1 MVDGP
6 ALGAAGYRV
15 SHRDLNDGTVEGLVH
30 ASGRIASVQ
39 FHPEGAPGPIDATRI
54 FDLALEARAGVSMPR
69 KVLVIGSGPILIGQA
84 AEFDYAGVQACLAL
98 REAGVETVLVNSNP
112 ATVMTDPDVGGTVIL
127 APLTLERVTRVIEEH
142 RPDALLPT
150 LGGQTGLN
158 LAVALDDAGVLDR
171 CEVRVLGT
179 PLDAVRAAEDRG
191 GFRTL
196 VTGIGEPVPES
207 AVVESVDDGLRFV
220 EMLNAP
226 IVVRPAFTLGGGGGG
241 FATTLEE
248 ARTRIAAGL
257 AASPIGQVLV
267 ERSLLGWYEIEFEV
281 LRDASDTTIAI
292 CGMENLDPMGV
303 HTGDS
308 IVVAPIQTLPDPV
321 VQRLRRCALKIVRAL
336 KLEGGCNVQLAVAP
350 DGSDYR
356 VIEVNPRVS
365 RSSALASKAT
375 GYPIARIAAQIAL
388 GRRLHEL
395 PNPATGGNS
404 AAFEPAVDYVVVK
417 LPRWPFDKFPTADRS
432 LGVQM
437 KATGEAMAID
447 REFGPALLKAVR
459 SLEPRG
465 RGWLWEDPAWE
476 LADRPPADLPAFLA
490 PSDTRL
496 WRMVALLRHGW
507 TDAAAI
513 AAATG
518 IAPWFTDRLAE
529 VVAAERRI
537 VGAPLLEAKRAG
549 FGDAEIASI
558 SGVPAVAVRRAR
570 VRAGIGP
577 SYRRV
582 DTCAGEFPAET
593 PYFYSS
599 YADPEVRPPAERRSV
614 IVVGSGPIRI
624 GQGIEFDYCSVRAAW
639 AIREMGLDAVVIN
652 NNPETVSTDYDACTR
667 LYFEPLDTES
677 VLDVIDHERA
687 LTGTPPAVVLTF
699 GGQTA
704 IDLAKDLAYA
714 DVPIAGLTAEVIEI
728 TEDRERFAHLLTE
741 LDLDGPRGSL
751 AGVGI
756 RAAKRDRGARR
767 SARHRPSVVGD
778 RRTGDRGAPVRG
790 GRRRLPRDR
799 CRVAAARRRARGR
812 RRARRGRDQRRR
824 AVVRPGHPRAGGS
837 ARGPLGR
844 QRRGPPAAAALAR
857 GPGACRRGGRADR
870 ARARRARHPQRPDD
884 PGGGSGRRDRG
895 ESAGEPDG
903 PDRRQGH
910 RLRRRRRRRAMRARL
925 DAGRRRAQ
933 SRSRA
938 RRTARGGE
946 GAGRLALAPTGRQRG
961 AGARDALDG

>member
-1 MVDGP
+1 MSAP
-6 ALGAAGYRV
+6 
-15 SHRDLNDGTVEGLVH
+15 HR
-30 ASGRIASVQ
+30 
-39 FHPEGAPGPIDATRI
+39 
-54 FDLALEARAGVSMPR
+54 
-69 KVLVIGSGPILIGQA
+69 VLVIGSGPILIGQA

-98 REAGVETVLVNSNP
+98 RAAGVETVLVNSNP
-112 ATVMTDPDVGGTVIL
+112 ATVMTDPDVGGTVIIG
-127 APLTLERVTRVIEEH
+127 PLTVEHVRRVIEEH

-171 CEVRVLGT
+171 HGVRVLGT
-179 PLDAVRAAEDRG
+179 PLAAVRAAEDRG
-191 GFRTL
+191 GFRDL
-196 VTGIGEPVPES
+196 VTRIGEPVPES
-207 AVVESVDDGLRFV
+207 AVVESVEDGMRFF

-241 FATTLEE
+241 FAETASQ
-248 ARTRIAAGL
+248 ARERIAAGL

-281 LRDASDTTIAI
+281 LRDAADTTIAI

-336 KLEGGCNVQLAVAP
+336 ELEGGCNVQLAVAP

-375 GYPIARIAAQIAL
+375 GYPIARIAALIAL
-388 GRRLHEL
+388 GHRLHEM

-417 LPRWPFDKFPTADRS
+417 LPRWPFDKFPSADRS

-447 REFGPALLKAVR
+447 REFGSALLKAIR

-476 LADRPPADLPAFLA
+476 LADQPPSELARFLE

-496 WRMVALLRHGW
+496 WRMIGLLRHGW
-507 TDAAAI
+507 ADAPGI

-529 VVAAERRI
+529 LVAGEREV
-537 VGAPLLEAKRAG
+537 VGAPLIDAKRTG
-549 FGDAEIASI
+549 FGDADIAEL
-558 SGVPAVAVRRAR
+558 SGVPAVAIRRAR

-577 SYRRV
+577 AYRRV

-599 YADPEVRPPAERRSV
+599 YAEAEVAPPAERRSV

-677 VLDVIDHERA
+677 VLDVIDQERA

-714 DVPIAGLTAEVIEI
+714 DVPIAGLTAEAIEI
-728 TEDRERFAHLLTE
+728 TEDRERFAGLLDE
-741 LDLDGPRGSL
+741 LGVAGPRGSL
-751 AGVGI
+751 ATDADELGAAIAGLGGLPVIVRPSWVIGGRGIAVLRSEADVDAYLGTDVGWPLRVDELVEGIELDVDAISDGEAWCVPGILEQIDEPGVHSGDSVAVLPPQHVARRI
-756 RAAKRDRGARR
+756 QERAAEAAGHIAI
-767 SARHRPSVVGD
+767 ALG
-778 RRTGDRGAPVRG
+778 VRG
-790 GRRRLPRDR
+790 ILNVQMIAAGERIVVIEANPRASRTVPIVAKATGSDV
-799 CRVAAARRRARGR
+799 VAAA
-812 RRARRGRDQRRR
+812 
-824 AVVRPGHPRAGGS
+824 VRCALGASLAEVGLTPGLAPD
-837 ARGPLGR
+837 GPLVAVKAPVGSLWR
-844 QRRGPPAAAALAR
+844 LPGVSVDLGPEMRSTGEVLGLAADAATAHELASAAAAAH
-857 GPGACRRGGRADR
+857 GG
-870 ARARRARHPQRPDD
+870 
-884 PGGGSGRRDRG
+884 
-895 ESAGEPDG
+895 
-903 PDRRQGH
+903 
-910 RLRRRRRRRAMRARL
+910 
-925 DAGRRRAQ
+925 
-933 SRSRA
+933 
-938 RRTARGGE
+938 
-946 GAGRLALAPTGRQRG
+946 
-961 AGARDALDG
+961 

>member
-1 MVDGP
+1 MTD
-6 ALGAAGYRV
+6 
-15 SHRDLNDGTVEGLVH
+15 
-30 ASGRIASVQ
+30 Q
-39 FHPEGAPGPIDATRI
+39 
-54 FDLALEARAGVSMPR
+54 PR
-69 KVLVIGSGPILIGQA
+69 RVLVIGSGPILIGQA

-98 REAGVETVLVNSNP
+98 REAGVETILVNSNP
-112 ATVMTDPDVGGTVIL
+112 ATVMTDPDVGGTVIIG
-127 APLTLERVTRVIEEH
+127 PLTLEFVTRVIEEH

-158 LAVALDDAGVLDR
+158 LAVALDDAGVLAQFGL
-171 CEVRVLGT
+171 RVLGT
-179 PLDAVRAAEDRG
+179 PLAAVRAAEDRG
-191 GFRTL
+191 GFRSL

-207 AVVESVDDGLRFV
+207 AVVESVDDGMRFV

-226 IVVRPAFTLGGGGGG
+226 VVIRPAFTLGGGGGG
-241 FATTLEE
+241 FAHTPAE
-248 ARTRIAAGL
+248 ARERIAAGL

-292 CGMENLDPMGV
+292 CGMENMDPMGV

-321 VQRLRRCALKIVRAL
+321 IQRLRRCALKIVRAL
-336 KLEGGCNVQLAVAP
+336 KLEGGCNVQLAVSP

-375 GYPIARIAAQIAL
+375 GYPIARIAALIAL
-388 GRRLHEL
+388 GRRLHEM

-417 LPRWPFDKFPTADRS
+417 LPRWPFDKFPSADRS

-459 SLEPRG
+459 SLDPRA
-465 RGWLWEDPAWE
+465 RGWLWEDPAWG
-476 LADRPPADLPAFLA
+476 LADDAPDDLAAFLA

-513 AAATG
+513 AAVTG
-518 IAPWFTDRLAE
+518 IAPWFTERIAE
-529 VVAAERRI
+529 LVAAESSV
-537 VGAPLLEAKRAG
+537 VGAPLTDAKRAG
-549 FGDAEIASI
+549 FGDADIAAL
-558 SGVPAVAVRRAR
+558 SGVPAVAIRRAR
-570 VRAGIGP
+570 RRAGIGP
-577 SYRRV
+577 AYRRV
-582 DTCAGEFPAET
+582 DTCAGEFPATT

-599 YADPEVRPPAERRSV
+599 YAAPEVRPPAERQSV

-652 NNPETVSTDYDACTR
+652 SNPETVSTDYDACTR

-714 DVPIAGLTAEVIEI
+714 DVPIAGLTAEAIEI
-728 TEDRERFAHLLTE
+728 TEDRERFAGLLDE
-741 LDLDGPRGSL
+741 LDLAGPRGSL
-751 AGVGI
+751 AGDGDEL
-756 RAAKRDRGARR
+756 RAAINSLGGPPVIV
-767 SARHRPSVVGD
+767 RPSWVIGGRGIAVLRSEADVRAYLATEVGWPLRVDELVAGIELDVDAISDGTDWCVPGILEQIDAPGVHSGDSVAVLPPQSLSRAVQERAAEAAGRIVLALGVRGILNVQMIVAGD
-778 RRTGDRGAPVRG
+778 RVVVIEANPRASRTVPIVAKAT
-790 GRRRLPRDR
+790 GRDV
-799 CRVAAARRRARGR
+799 VAAAVRCALGSSL
-812 RRARRGRDQRRR
+812 ADVGLETGLAPDGELV
-824 AVVRPGHPRAGGS
+824 AVKAPVGSLWRLPGVTDEL
-837 ARGPLGR
+837 GPEMRSTGEVLGLAI
-844 QRRGPPAAAALAR
+844 GAEEAHALAAEAAAAHAPR
-857 GPGACRRGGRADR
+857 HSPVPEPVAVAVGSSGA
-870 ARARRARHPQRPDD
+870 
-884 PGGGSGRRDRG
+884 
-895 ESAGEPDG
+895 
-903 PDRRQGH
+903 
-910 RLRRRRRRRAMRARL
+910 
-925 DAGRRRAQ
+925 
-933 SRSRA
+933 
-938 RRTARGGE
+938 
-946 GAGRLALAPTGRQRG
+946 
-961 AGARDALDG
+961 

>member
-1 MVDGP
+1 VI
-6 ALGAAGYRV
+6 
-15 SHRDLNDGTVEGLVH
+15 T
-30 ASGRIASVQ
+30 
-39 FHPEGAPGPIDATRI
+39 
-54 FDLALEARAGVSMPR
+54 PR

-171 CEVRVLGT
+171 CDVRVLGT
-179 PLDAVRAAEDRG
+179 PLGAVRAAEDRG
-191 GFRTL
+191 GFRSL

-476 LADRPPADLPAFLA
+476 LADRPPADLRAFLA

-496 WRMVALLRHGW
+496 WRMVALLRHGFA
-507 TDAAAI
+507 DADAI

-529 VVAAERRI
+529 VVAAELRI

-639 AIREMGLDAVVIN
+639 AIREIGLDAVVIN

-728 TEDRERFAHLLTE
+728 TEDRERFAHLLEE
-741 LDLDGPRGSL
+741 LELDGPRGSL
-751 AGVGI
+751 AGSASELRSAIEALGGLPVIVRPSWVIGGRGIAVLRSEADVIDYLGTDVGWPLRVDELVAGI
-756 RAAKRDRGARR
+756 ELDVDVISDGERWCVPGILEQVDPPGVHSGDSVAVLPPQRLSREAQERAAEAAGRIALALD
-767 SARHRPSVVGD
+767 
-778 RRTGDRGAPVRG
+778 VRG
-790 GRRRLPRDR
+790 ILNVQMILAGN
-799 CRVAAARRRARGR
+799 
-812 RRARRGRDQRRR
+812 R
-824 AVVRPGHPRAGGS
+824 AVVIEANPRASRTVPIVAKATGFDIVASAVRCALGS
-837 ARGPLGR
+837 T
-844 QRRGPPAAAALAR
+844 LADV
-857 GPGACRRGGRADR
+857 GLSPGLA
-870 ARARRARHPQRPDD
+870 
-884 PGGGSGRRDRG
+884 
-895 ESAGEPDG
+895 PDG
-903 PDRRQGH
+903 LLVAVKAPVGSLW
-910 RLRRRRRRRAMRARL
+910 RLPGVSEALGPEMRSTGEVLGLAADAGDAMR
-925 DAGRRRAQ
+925 
-933 SRSRA
+933 
-938 RRTARGGE
+938 
-946 GAGRLALAPTGRQRG
+946 LAEEAV
-961 AGARDALDG
+961 AAHAI

>member
-1 MVDGP
+1 MTE
-6 ALGAAGYRV
+6 R
-15 SHRDLNDGTVEGLVH
+15 
-30 ASGRIASVQ
+30 
-39 FHPEGAPGPIDATRI
+39 
-54 FDLALEARAGVSMPR
+54 PR
-69 KVLVIGSGPILIGQA
+69 RVLVIGSGPILIGQA

-98 REAGVETVLVNSNP
+98 RHAGVETILVNSNP
-112 ATVMTDPDVGGTVIL
+112 ATVMTDPDVGGTVIIG
-127 APLTLERVTRVIEEH
+127 PLSLEFVTRVIEEH
-142 RPDALLPT
+142 QPDALLPT

-158 LAVALDDAGVLDR
+158 LAVALDDAGVLAR
-171 CEVRVLGT
+171 HGVRVLGT

-191 GFRTL
+191 GFRSL
-196 VTGIGEPVPES
+196 VTQIGEPVPES
-207 AVVESVDDGLRFV
+207 AVVESVEDGMRFV
-220 EMLNAP
+220 GTLNAP
-226 IVVRPAFTLGGGGGG
+226 VVIRPAFTLGGGGGG
-241 FATTLEE
+241 FAQTAEE
-248 ARTRIAAGL
+248 ARERIAAGL

-267 ERSLLGWYEIEFEV
+267 ERSLLGWYEIEWEV

-375 GYPIARIAAQIAL
+375 GYPIARIAALIAL
-388 GRRLHEL
+388 GHRLHEM

-447 REFGPALLKAVR
+447 REFGSALLKAIR

-465 RGWLWEDPAWE
+465 RGWLWEDPAWSLSHRGPE
-476 LADRPPADLPAFLA
+476 DLEAFLA

-496 WRMVALLRHGW
+496 WRMIGLMRHRW
-507 TDAAAI
+507 ADAPAI
-513 AAATG
+513 SAATG
-518 IAPWFTDRLAE
+518 IAPWFTDRIAE
-529 VVAAERRI
+529 LVAAERTV
-537 VGAPLLEAKRAG
+537 VGAALIDAKRTG
-549 FGDAEIASI
+549 FGDADIAAL
-558 SGVPAVAVRRAR
+558 SGVPPAAIRRAR

-599 YADPEVRPPAERRSV
+599 YAEPEVAPPAERRSV

-639 AIREMGLDAVVIN
+639 AIREMGLDAVVVN

-677 VLDVIDHERA
+677 VLDIIDHERA

-714 DVPIAGLTAEVIEI
+714 DVPIAGLTAEAIEI
-728 TEDRERFAHLLTE
+728 TEDRERFAGLLDE
-741 LDLDGPRGSL
+741 LGLEGPRGSL
-751 AGVGI
+751 AADTSGL
-756 RAAKRDRGARR
+756 RAAIAALGGLPVIV
-767 SARHRPSVVGD
+767 RPSWVIGGRGIAVLRDEEDVAAYLATDVGWPLRVD
-778 RRTGDRGAPVRG
+778 ELVAGTELDVDAICDGDGWSVPGILEQADPPGVHSGDSVAVLPPQTLSRPMQGRAAEAAGRIALALGVRG
-790 GRRRLPRDR
+790 ILNVQMIATHDGRIVVIEANPRASRTVPIVAKATGRDV
-799 CRVAAARRRARGR
+799 VAAAVHCALG
-812 RRARRGRDQRRR
+812 ASL
-824 AVVRPGHPRAGGS
+824 AEAGLS
-837 ARGPLGR
+837 AGLAADGPLVAVKAPIGSLWR
-844 QRRGPPAAAALAR
+844 LPGVSPELGPEMRSTGEVLGLAMDADRAHELAEEAAAA
-857 GPGACRRGGRADR
+857 
-870 ARARRARHPQRPDD
+870 
-884 PGGGSGRRDRG
+884 
-895 ESAGEPDG
+895 
-903 PDRRQGH
+903 H
-910 RLRRRRRRRAMRARL
+910 R
-925 DAGRRRAQ
+925 
-933 SRSRA
+933 
-938 RRTARGGE
+938 
-946 GAGRLALAPTGRQRG
+946 
-961 AGARDALDG
+961 

>member
-1 MVDGP
+1 MT
-6 ALGAAGYRV
+6 A
-15 SHRDLNDGTVEGLVH
+15 
-30 ASGRIASVQ
+30 
-39 FHPEGAPGPIDATRI
+39 
-54 FDLALEARAGVSMPR
+54 PR

-98 REAGVETVLVNSNP
+98 RGEGVETILVNSNP
-112 ATVMTDPDVGGTVIL
+112 ATVMTDPDVGGTVLIG
-127 APLTLERVTRVIEEH
+127 PLNVSYLSRVIEEH

-158 LAVALDDAGVLDR
+158 LAVALDDAGVLER
-171 CEVRVLGT
+171 YAVRVLGT
-179 PLDAVRAAEDRG
+179 PLAAVRAAEDRG
-191 GFRTL
+191 GFRDL
-196 VTGIGEPVPES
+196 VTRIGEPVPES
-207 AVVESVDDGLRFV
+207 AVVDSLADGMRFV
-220 EMLNAP
+220 EALAAP

-241 FATTLEE
+241 FAHTAEE
-248 ARTRIAAGL
+248 ARERIATGL

-336 KLEGGCNVQLAVAP
+336 RLEGGCNVQLAVAP

-375 GYPIARIAAQIAL
+375 GYPIARIAALIAL
-388 GRRLHEL
+388 GKRLHEM

-417 LPRWPFDKFPTADRS
+417 LPRWPFDKFPLADRS

-447 REFGPALLKAVR
+447 REFGAALLKAIR

-465 RGWLWEDPAWE
+465 RGWRWEDPDWQ
-476 LADRPPADLPAFLA
+476 LSHRRPADLEAFLA
-490 PSDTRL
+490 PTDTRL
-496 WRMVALLRHGW
+496 WRMIGLLRHDW
-507 TDAAAI
+507 ADAAAL

-518 IAPWFTDRLAE
+518 IAPWFTERLAE
-529 VVAAERRI
+529 LVDAERRV
-537 VGAPLLEAKRAG
+537 VGASLLDAKRAG
-549 FGDAEIASI
+549 FGDADIASL
-558 SGVPAVAVRRAR
+558 SGVPWAAIRRAR
-570 VRAGIGP
+570 VRSGIHP
-577 SYRRV
+577 AYRRV
-582 DTCAGEFPAET
+582 DTCAGEFPAQT

-599 YADPEVRPPAERRSV
+599 YADSEVAPPAERQSV

-639 AIREMGLDAVVIN
+639 AVREMGLDAVVIN

-687 LTGTPPAVVLTF
+687 LTGTPPMVVLTF

-714 DVPIAGLTAEVIEI
+714 DVPIAGLTAEAIEI
-728 TEDRERFAHLLTE
+728 TEDRERFASLLDR
-741 LDLDGPRGSL
+741 LGIAGPRGAL
-751 AGVGI
+751 GADPAGLQ
-756 RAAKRDRGARR
+756 AAVEGLGGFPVIV
-767 SARHRPSVVGD
+767 RPSWVIGGRGIAVLRDADDLRAYLATDVGWPLRVD
-778 RRTGDRGAPVRG
+778 EMLEGIELDVDAISDGTSWAVPGILEQVDPPGVHSGDSVAVLPPQHVGREVQQVAAEAAGKIALALGLRGVLNVQMVATGDRIVVIEAN
-790 GRRRLPRDR
+790 PRASRTVPIVAKATGIDV
-799 CRVAAARRRARGR
+799 VAAAVRCALGC
-812 RRARRGRDQRRR
+812 ALAEAGLQPGL
-824 AVVRPGHPRAGGS
+824 AVNGPRVAVKAPVGSLWRLPGVS
-837 ARGPLGR
+837 AALGPEMRSTGEVLGLASTAAEATALAHE
-844 QRRGPPAAAALAR
+844 AAAA
-857 GPGACRRGGRADR
+857 
-870 ARARRARHPQRPDD
+870 H
-884 PGGGSGRRDRG
+884 GS
-895 ESAGEPDG
+895 
-903 PDRRQGH
+903 
-910 RLRRRRRRRAMRARL
+910 
-925 DAGRRRAQ
+925 
-933 SRSRA
+933 
-938 RRTARGGE
+938 
-946 GAGRLALAPTGRQRG
+946 
-961 AGARDALDG
+961 

>member
-1 MVDGP
+1 
-6 ALGAAGYRV
+6 
-15 SHRDLNDGTVEGLVH
+15 
-30 ASGRIASVQ
+30 
-39 FHPEGAPGPIDATRI
+39 
-54 FDLALEARAGVSMPR
+54 MPR

-171 CEVRVLGT
+171 CGVRVLGT

-191 GFRTL
+191 GFRSL

-207 AVVESVDDGLRFV
+207 AVVESVEDGLRFV
-220 EMLNAP
+220 EMLNAQ

-447 REFGPALLKAVR
+447 REFGPALLKAIR

-465 RGWLWEDPAWE
+465 RGWLWEDPGWE
-476 LADRPPADLPAFLA
+476 LADRPPPDLAAFLS

-507 TDAAAI
+507 ADAAAI

-529 VVAAERRI
+529 IVAAERQI
-537 VGAPLLEAKRAG
+537 VGAPLIEAKRAG
-549 FGDAEIASI
+549 FGDAEIAAI
-558 SGVPAVAVRRAR
+558 SGAPAVAVRRATRARRHRSLVSPGRHLRRRVPGRDPVLLLLVRRSRGAATGRAAQRDRRRFGTDPHRPGDR
-570 VRAGIGP
+570 VRLLLGA
-577 SYRRV
+577 RR
-582 DTCAGEFPAET
+582 
-593 PYFYSS
+593 
-599 YADPEVRPPAERRSV
+599 
-614 IVVGSGPIRI
+614 
-624 GQGIEFDYCSVRAAW
+624 
-639 AIREMGLDAVVIN
+639 MGD
-652 NNPETVSTDYDACTR
+652 SR
-667 LYFEPLDTES
+667 
-677 VLDVIDHERA
+677 
-687 LTGTPPAVVLTF
+687 
-699 GGQTA
+699 
-704 IDLAKDLAYA
+704 
-714 DVPIAGLTAEVIEI
+714 
-728 TEDRERFAHLLTE
+728 
-741 LDLDGPRGSL
+741 DGPR
-751 AGVGI
+751 
-756 RAAKRDRGARR
+756 
-767 SARHRPSVVGD
+767 
-778 RRTGDRGAPVRG
+778 RG
-790 GRRRLPRDR
+790 G
-799 CRVAAARRRARGR
+799 
-812 RRARRGRDQRRR
+812 DQ
-824 AVVRPGHPRAGGS
+824 
-837 ARGPLGR
+837 
-844 QRRGPPAAAALAR
+844 
-857 GPGACRRGGRADR
+857 
-870 ARARRARHPQRPDD
+870 
-884 PGGGSGRRDRG
+884 
-895 ESAGEPDG
+895 
-903 PDRRQGH
+903 
-910 RLRRRRRRRAMRARL
+910 
-925 DAGRRRAQ
+925 
-933 SRSRA
+933 
-938 RRTARGGE
+938 
-946 GAGRLALAPTGRQRG
+946 
-961 AGARDALDG
+961 

>member
-1 MVDGP
+1 M
-6 ALGAAGYRV
+6 
-15 SHRDLNDGTVEGLVH
+15 T
-30 ASGRIASVQ
+30 
-39 FHPEGAPGPIDATRI
+39 HPP
-54 FDLALEARAGVSMPR
+54 PR

-171 CEVRVLGT
+171 CGVRVLGT

-207 AVVESVDDGLRFV
+207 AVVESVEDGLRFV

-226 IVVRPAFTLGGGGGG
+226 VVVRPAFTLGGGGGG
-241 FATTLEE
+241 FAATFEE
-248 ARTRIAAGL
+248 ARVRIAAGL
-257 AASPIGQVLV
+257 AASPINQVLV

-321 VQRLRRCALKIVRAL
+321 VQRLRRCALRIVRAL

-447 REFGPALLKAVR
+447 REFGSALLKAVR

-465 RGWLWEDPAWE
+465 RGWLWEDAAWG
-476 LADRPPADLPAFLA
+476 LVDRPPNDLATFLA

-507 TDAAAI
+507 THGAAI

-529 VVAAERRI
+529 LVEAEGRI
-537 VGAPLLEAKRAG
+537 VGAPLIEAKRSG
-549 FGDAEIASI
+549 FGDADIATL
-558 SGVPAVAVRRAR
+558 SGVPAAAVRRAR

-593 PYFYSS
+593 PYFYSA

-714 DVPIAGLTAEVIEI
+714 DVPIAGLTAEAIEI
-728 TEDRERFAHLLTE
+728 TEDRERFARLLDE
-741 LDLDGPRGSL
+741 LDLAGPRGSL
-751 AGVGI
+751 AGDAGEL
-756 RAAKRDRGARR
+756 RGAID
-767 SARHRPSVVGD
+767 ALGGLPVIVRPSWVI
-778 RRTGDRGAPVRG
+778 G
-790 GRRRLPRDR
+790 GRGIAVLRSESDLVGYLETEVGWPLRVDELVAGIELDVDAICDGEAWCVPGILEQVDPPGVHSGDSVAVLPPQRLPREVQERAAEAAGRIALALGVRGILNVQMIVAGERVVVIEANPRASRTVPIVAKATGLDV
-799 CRVAAARRRARGR
+799 VAAAVRCALGASLSDVGLTPGLAVDGHLVAVKAPVGSLWRLPGVSDELGPEMRSTGEVLGLAPDAGD
-812 RRARRGRDQRRR
+812 ARRLAEE
-824 AVVRPGHPRAGGS
+824 AVGAH
-837 ARGPLGR
+837 
-844 QRRGPPAAAALAR
+844 AAA
-857 GPGACRRGGRADR
+857 GA
-870 ARARRARHPQRPDD
+870 
-884 PGGGSGRRDRG
+884 
-895 ESAGEPDG
+895 
-903 PDRRQGH
+903 
-910 RLRRRRRRRAMRARL
+910 
-925 DAGRRRAQ
+925 
-933 SRSRA
+933 SR
-938 RRTARGGE
+938 
-946 GAGRLALAPTGRQRG
+946 
-961 AGARDALDG
+961 

>member
-1 MVDGP
+1 M
-6 ALGAAGYRV
+6 
-15 SHRDLNDGTVEGLVH
+15 T
-30 ASGRIASVQ
+30 
-39 FHPEGAPGPIDATRI
+39 
-54 FDLALEARAGVSMPR
+54 PR
-69 KVLVIGSGPILIGQA
+69 RVLVIGSGPILIGQA

-98 REAGVETVLVNSNP
+98 RGEGVETILVNSNP
-112 ATVMTDPDVGGTVIL
+112 ATVMTDPDVGGTVIIG
-127 APLTLERVTRVIEEH
+127 PLTLENVTRVIEEH
-142 RPDALLPT
+142 RPEALLPT

-171 CEVRVLGT
+171 CGVRVLGT

-191 GFRTL
+191 GFRAL

-207 AVVESVDDGLRFV
+207 AVVESVEDGMRFV
-220 EMLNAP
+220 DALNAP

-241 FATTLEE
+241 FASTPDE
-248 ARTRIAAGL
+248 ARQRIAAGL

-281 LRDASDTTIAI
+281 IRDAADTTIAI

-375 GYPIARIAAQIAL
+375 GYPIARVAALVGL

-417 LPRWPFDKFPTADRS
+417 LPRWPFDKFPSADRS

-447 REFGPALLKAVR
+447 REFGSALLKAIR

-465 RGWLWEDPAWE
+465 RGWLWEDAAWR
-476 LADRPPADLPAFLA
+476 LADGPPDDLEAFLA

-496 WRMVALLRHGW
+496 WRMVGLLRHGLS
-507 TDAAAI
+507 DAATI
-513 AAATG
+513 ARVTG

-529 VVAAERRI
+529 LLDAEGRL
-537 VGAPLLEAKRAG
+537 VGGSLLDAKRIG
-549 FGDAEIASI
+549 FGDADIGAV
-558 SGVPAVAVRRAR
+558 SGVPWAAIRRAR
-570 VRAGIGP
+570 VRAGIHP
-577 SYRRV
+577 AYRRV

-599 YADPEVRPPAERRSV
+599 YATPEVAPPADRQSV

-677 VLDVIDHERA
+677 VLDVIDQERA

-714 DVPIAGLTAEVIEI
+714 DVPIAGLTAEAIEI
-728 TEDRERFAHLLTE
+728 TEDRERFARLLTE
-741 LDLDGPRGSL
+741 LGIDGPRGSL
-751 AGVGI
+751 AATPADLHASIADLGGLPVIVRPSWVIGGRGIAVLRDDADVAAYLATDVGWPLRVDELVDGVELDVDAISDGTAWAVPGI
-756 RAAKRDRGARR
+756 LEQVDPPGVHSGDSVAVLPPQRLSRAVQER
-767 SARHRPSVVGD
+767 SAAAAGRIALALG
-778 RRTGDRGAPVRG
+778 VRG
-790 GRRRLPRDR
+790 ILNVQMIVSDDRVVVIEANPRASRTVPIVARATGLDV
-799 CRVAAARRRARGR
+799 VAAA
-812 RRARRGRDQRRR
+812 
-824 AVVRPGHPRAGGS
+824 VRCALGSTLAEAGLTPGLATD
-837 ARGPLGR
+837 GPLVAVKAPVGSLWR
-844 QRRGPPAAAALAR
+844 LPGVSDELGPEMRSTGEVL
-857 GPGACRRGGRADR
+857 GLDR
-870 ARARRARHPQRPDD
+870 
-884 PGGGSGRRDRG
+884 
-895 ESAGEPDG
+895 
-903 PDRRQGH
+903 
-910 RLRRRRRRRAMRARL
+910 
-925 DAGRRRAQ
+925 DAGRAH
-933 SRSRA
+933 
-938 RRTARGGE
+938 
-946 GAGRLALAPTGRQRG
+946 RLAEEA
-961 AGARDALDG
+961 AGAHSA

>member
-1 MVDGP
+1 MSD
-6 ALGAAGYRV
+6 R
-15 SHRDLNDGTVEGLVH
+15 
-30 ASGRIASVQ
+30 
-39 FHPEGAPGPIDATRI
+39 
-54 FDLALEARAGVSMPR
+54 PR
-69 KVLVIGSGPILIGQA
+69 RVLVIGSGPILIGQA

-98 REAGVETVLVNSNP
+98 RHAGVETILVNSNP
-112 ATVMTDPDVGGTVIL
+112 ATVMTDPDVGGTVIIG
-127 APLTLERVTRVIEEH
+127 PLTLEFVTRVIEEH

-158 LAVALDDAGVLDR
+158 LAIALDDAGVLAR
-171 CEVRVLGT
+171 CGVRVLGT
-179 PLDAVRAAEDRG
+179 PLEAVRAAEDRG
-191 GFRTL
+191 GFRSL
-196 VTGIGEPVPES
+196 VLGIGEPVPES
-207 AVVESVDDGLRFV
+207 AVVESVDDGMRFV
-220 EMLNAP
+220 DALNAS
-226 IVVRPAFTLGGGGGG
+226 VVIRPAFTLGGGGGG
-241 FATTLEE
+241 FAHSPE
-248 ARTRIAAGL
+248 AARERIAAGL

-267 ERSLLGWYEIEFEV
+267 ERSLLGWYEIEWEV

-350 DGSDYR
+350 DGGDYR

-375 GYPIARIAAQIAL
+375 GYPIARIAALIAL
-388 GRRLHEL
+388 GHRLHEM

-417 LPRWPFDKFPTADRS
+417 LPRWPFDKFPGADRS

-447 REFGPALLKAVR
+447 REFGSALLKAIR

-476 LADRPPADLPAFLA
+476 LTHRRPVDLETFLA
-490 PSDTRL
+490 PSDSRL
-496 WRMVALLRHGW
+496 WRIVGLLRHGW
-507 TDAAAI
+507 TDAPAI
-513 AAATG
+513 SALTG
-518 IAPWFTDRLAE
+518 IAPWFTDRIAE
-529 VVAAERRI
+529 LLDAEAGV
-537 VGAPLLEAKRAG
+537 VGAPLVEAKRTG
-549 FGDAEIASI
+549 FGDADIAAL
-558 SGVPAVAVRRAR
+558 SGVPPAAIRRAR

-577 SYRRV
+577 AYRRV

-599 YADPEVRPPAERRSV
+599 YAEPEVAPPAERRSV

-639 AIREMGLDAVVIN
+639 AIREMGLDAVVVN

-714 DVPIAGLTAEVIEI
+714 RVPIAGLTAEAIEI
-728 TEDRERFAHLLTE
+728 TEDRERFAGLLTTLGLE
-741 LDLDGPRGSL
+741 GPRGSRAADAEGLRRAIRGLGGLPVIVRPSWVIGGRGIAVLRGEEEVARYL
-751 AGVGI
+751 ATDVGWPLRVDELVAGTELDVDAICDGTAWSVPGILEQADPPGIHSGDSVAVLPPQALSRPMQERAAEAAGRIALALGI
-756 RAAKRDRGARR
+756 RGIVNVQMIATHDRIVVIEANPRASRTVPIVAKA
-767 SARHRPSVVGD
+767 
-778 RRTGDRGAPVRG
+778 TGHDV
-790 GRRRLPRDR
+790 
-799 CRVAAARRRARGR
+799 VAAAVRCALG
-812 RRARRGRDQRRR
+812 ASLADVGLRRGLAAD
-824 AVVRPGHPRAGGS
+824 
-837 ARGPLGR
+837 GPLVAVKAPVGSLWR
-844 QRRGPPAAAALAR
+844 LPGVSAELGPEMRSTGEVLGLAAEADVAHRLAR
-857 GPGACRRGGRADR
+857 EAVAAHRG
-870 ARARRARHPQRPDD
+870 
-884 PGGGSGRRDRG
+884 
-895 ESAGEPDG
+895 
-903 PDRRQGH
+903 
-910 RLRRRRRRRAMRARL
+910 
-925 DAGRRRAQ
+925 
-933 SRSRA
+933 
-938 RRTARGGE
+938 
-946 GAGRLALAPTGRQRG
+946 
-961 AGARDALDG
+961 

>member
-1 MVDGP
+1 MTAP
-6 ALGAAGYRV
+6 A
-15 SHRDLNDGTVEGLVH
+15 
-30 ASGRIASVQ
+30 
-39 FHPEGAPGPIDATRI
+39 
-54 FDLALEARAGVSMPR
+54 

-98 REAGVETVLVNSNP
+98 RGEGVETILVNSNP

-127 APLTLERVTRVIEEH
+127 GPLTLEHVTRVIEEH
-142 RPDALLPT
+142 QPDALLPT

-158 LAVALDDAGVLDR
+158 LAVALDDAGVLAR
-171 CEVRVLGT
+171 HGVRVLGT

-191 GFRTL
+191 GFRSL

-207 AVVESVDDGLRFV
+207 AVVETVEDGMRFV
-220 EMLNAP
+220 TALNAP

-241 FATTLEE
+241 FAMTPGE
-248 ARTRIAAGL
+248 ARVRIEAGL
-257 AASPIGQVLV
+257 RASPIRQVLV

-281 LRDASDTTIAI
+281 IRDAADTTIAI

-308 IVVAPIQTLPDPV
+308 IVLAPIQTLPDPV

-375 GYPIARIAAQIAL
+375 GYPIARIAALVGL

-447 REFGPALLKAVR
+447 REFGSALLKAIR

-465 RGWLWEDPAWE
+465 RGWLWEDPSWRLSDGAP
-476 LADRPPADLPAFLA
+476 DDLEGFLA

-496 WRMVALLRHGW
+496 WRIIGLLRHGHA
-507 TDAAAI
+507 DAARI
-513 AAATG
+513 AAVTG
-518 IAPWFTDRLAE
+518 IAPWFTDRIAE
-529 VVAAERRI
+529 LVAAEGRL
-537 VGAPLLEAKRAG
+537 VGGSLLDAKRIG
-549 FGDAEIASI
+549 FGDADIAQV
-558 SGVPAVAVRRAR
+558 SGVPSAAIRRAR
-570 VRAGIGP
+570 VRAGIFP
-577 SYRRV
+577 AYRRV

-599 YADPEVRPPAERRSV
+599 YAMSEVAPPANRQSV

-639 AIREMGLDAVVIN
+639 AIRQMGLDAVVVN

-677 VLDVIDHERA
+677 VLDVIDQERA
-687 LTGTPPAVVLTF
+687 LTGTPPSVVLTF

-714 DVPIAGLTAEVIEI
+714 DVPIAGLTAEAIEI
-728 TEDRERFAHLLTE
+728 TEDRERFAGLLT
-741 LDLDGPRGSL
+741 DLGIDGPRGSL
-751 AGVGI
+751 AGSETELRTAIADLGGLPVIVRPSWVIGGRGIAVLRSEEDVVGYLATDI
-756 RAAKRDRGARR
+756 GWPLRVDELVAGVELDVDAISDGTAWSVPGILEQVDPPGVHSGDSVAVLPPQRLSRSLQERAAAAAGHIAL
-767 SARHRPSVVGD
+767 ALG
-778 RRTGDRGAPVRG
+778 VRG
-790 GRRRLPRDR
+790 ILNVQMIAADDRIVVIEANPRASRTVPIVAKATGLDV
-799 CRVAAARRRARGR
+799 VAAA
-812 RRARRGRDQRRR
+812 
-824 AVVRPGHPRAGGS
+824 VRCALGSTLAGAGLAPGLA
-837 ARGPLGR
+837 ADGPLVAVKAPVGSLWR
-844 QRRGPPAAAALAR
+844 LPGVSEELGPEMRSTGEVLGLDPDAS
-857 GPGACRRGGRADR
+857 RA
-870 ARARRARHPQRPDD
+870 
-884 PGGGSGRRDRG
+884 
-895 ESAGEPDG
+895 
-903 PDRRQGH
+903 H
-910 RLRRRRRRRAMRARL
+910 RLAEEA
-925 DAGRRRAQ
+925 
-933 SRSRA
+933 
-938 RRTARGGE
+938 
-946 GAGRLALAPTGRQRG
+946 
-961 AGARDALDG
+961 AGAHRS